1 MQQKV
6 AIIIG
11 TRPEA
16 IKLIPVYLK
25 FKADQNDFDV
35 VLVSTGQHKE
45 MLAQIFE
52 FFNVEPDIEINVM
65 TESQTLA
72 SLSAALL
79 VKGDELIK
87 QTGITHVF
95 VQGDT
100 TTAMMFGLV
109 AFYNKIEVVHIEAGL
124 RTYNNYSPFPEEVN
138 RKIISQFATL
148 HFCPTEIA
156 CNALRLE
163 NVSENIYN
171 VGNTVIDSLLY
182 AKEIIVANKGKYI
195 SYFEKYFPED
205 KKIILITCHRRENF
219 GSGLKSICEAILQ
232 LANKYPEYQFVYPVH
247 LNPNVTTHVYN
258 ILGNKSNITLLQ
270 PLPYDYLVYLLMS
283 SQIILT
289 DSGGIQEEAPA
300 LNKPVIILR
309 DTTERPEVI
318 TVGCGILAGVEADNI
333 VRIFSEIN
341 DDDTLYQGMINKE
354 NPYGDGNASSKIMIR
369 FLEYIGKAD
378 QKIVM

>member
-100 TTAMMFGLV
+100 TTAMIFGLV
-109 AFYNKIEVVHIEAGL
+109 AFYNKVEVVHIEAGL

-148 HFCPTEIA
+148 HFCPTETA
-156 CNALRLE
+156 SNALLLE
-163 NVSENIYN
+163 KISEHVYN

-182 AKEIIVANKGKYI
+182 AKDIILTNKGKYVE
-195 SYFEKYFPED
+195 YFEQYFPAD
-205 KKIILITCHRRENF
+205 RKIILVTCHRRENF
-219 GSGLKSICEAILQ
+219 GSGLKSICDALLQ
-232 LANKYPEYQFVYPVH
+232 LANKYPDCQFVYPVH

-258 ILGNKSNITLLQ
+258 ILGDQANITLLQ
-270 PLPYDYLVYLLMS
+270 PLPYDYLVYLLMKS
-283 SQIILT
+283 YIILT

-300 LNKPVIILR
+300 LNKPVIVLR

-318 TVGCGILAGVEADNI
+318 TVGAGILAGVDADNI
-333 VRIFSEIN
+333 VKIFSDIN
-341 DDDTLYQGMINKE
+341 DNESVYQSMINKE
-354 NPYGDGNASSKIMIR
+354 NPYGDGTASSKILIQ
-369 FLEYIGKAD
+369 FNKYIGIGNEKL
-378 QKIVM
+378 